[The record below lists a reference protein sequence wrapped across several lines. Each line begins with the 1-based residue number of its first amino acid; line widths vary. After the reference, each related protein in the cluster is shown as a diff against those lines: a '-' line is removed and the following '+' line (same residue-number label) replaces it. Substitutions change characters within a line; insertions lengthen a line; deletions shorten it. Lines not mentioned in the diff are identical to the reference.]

1 MHIAAIYNPDVD
13 YSDLIS
19 FEGFEWDEGNRDKNR
34 LKHGVSEG
42 ECEEIFFNAPLLIAD
57 DPKHSDIERRFA
69 AFGVTDGVRFLTV
82 VFTKRQ
88 NLLRVIS
95 ARDMSRRER
104 EFYKDL

>member
-104 EFYKDL
+104 EFYKGL